1 MSSFITSTPVIEN
14 INQLNDSIIYLT
26 SLDETKLLMSR
37 NLDFISLISNKDQI
51 LIESKE
57 VLEDFLNDND
67 EIREFLIKNFNS
79 LIPLDTFL
87 SDNPSSIILIKK

>member
-67 EIREFLIKNFNS
+67 KIKKFLIKNFNS